1 MDYTVIGDMVNLASR
16 LEGLTKQYD
25 QPLVVSESVIRK
37 VGDELPHRLMDRVI
51 VKGRTT
57 GVGVYS
63 VKRELTSKE
72 TEAWPMFDEAMA
84 TYYRRE
90 FDRASD
96 LFADV
101 LTLLPT
107 DKPAR
112 TMVERSMKLSDQP
125 PGDDWTG
132 EVQMREK

>member
-1 MDYTVIGDMVNLASR
+1 MLGTVRGLFFENDSIKH
-16 LEGLTKQYD
+16 LTKGINAIID
-25 QPLVVSESVIRK
+25 GRLWLPRKIMEDHILNPPDHQPK
-37 VGDELPHRLMDRVI
+37 QTKPQ
-51 VKGRTT
+51 
-57 GVGVYS
+57 
-63 VKRELTSKE
+63 LTPKE
-72 TEAWPMFDEAMA
+72 TEAWPMFEEAMA

-112 TMVERSMKLSDQP
+112 SMAERCMKLVDEP

-132 EVQMREK
+132 EVEMREK